1 MHVFESGGTRL
12 VATVSGEA
20 SSPLPPVLLIAGWP
34 QSRLA
39 WRRVIPPL
47 VNAGRLVYALDPRG
61 FGDSSTPSSG
71 YDLSTVAGEIAE
83 FIDSLGLT
91 NRVELVGHDVGSWI
105 SHAVAV
111 LTPDRIRSLAL
122 IDAAIPGVMAEPNG
136 YPNDAT
142 NIRAWHFGL
151 NRLPELPE
159 ILMSG
164 HEREYLEWSF
174 RHKSTVPGSIEP
186 EALDEYVRLFSDP
199 ARKHAGFEYYR
210 EVFSDTGRVE
220 ALRRGSLPITVPMLT
235 VGAAH
240 SVGSL
245 MYDTFTS
252 LAADLEGIV
261 LDCGHYVPE
270 ERPRELVE
278 ALLSFWSRETK
289 ER

>member
-1 MHVFESGGTRL
+1 MHIVQLGDTRL
-12 VATVSGEA
+12 VATVSGPP

-34 QSRLA
+34 QSRIA

-71 YDLSTVAGEIAE
+71 YDVSTVAGEIGA
-83 FIDSLGLT
+83 FIDSLGPT
-91 NRVELVGHDVGSWI
+91 TRVELVGHDVGSWI

-111 LTPDRIRSLAL
+111 LTPERIRTLTL
-122 IDAAIPGVMAEPNG
+122 VDAAIPGVMSEPVG
-136 YPNDAT
+136 YPDDAT

-174 RHKSTVPGSIEP
+174 RHKSTVPDSIEP

-199 ARKHAGFEYYR
+199 AHRHAGFEYYR
-210 EVFSDTGRVE
+210 EVFSDTGRIE
-220 ALRRGSLPITVPMLT
+220 AARRGALPITVPLLT
-235 VGAAH
+235 VGATH
-240 SVGSL
+240 SVGNL

-252 LAADLEGIV
+252 LAVELEGVV

-270 ERPRELVE
+270 ERPHELVD
-278 ALLSFWSRETK
+278 ALLSFWSRHP
-289 ER
+289 